1 MEEMGNKNVVVVKK
15 SLPIAAY
22 NGGVVKACRRGREF
36 LEKMKVRCKFFS
48 IISIN
53 YHFKKIL
60 YATFHPWYS
69 PQDLNC

>member
-36 LEKMKVRCKFFS
+36 LEKMKIGMPTSHIKERIVS
-48 IISIN
+48 
-53 YHFKKIL
+53 
-60 YATFHPWYS
+60 
-69 PQDLNC
+69 